1 MVDQRLF
8 NRDMLQSSL
17 FYQIG
22 EAFPGRELHAQRMFE
37 VLILL
42 ADDYGRGRFIPADIR
57 TRAFAS
63 ARTAFAEVSL
73 DDIEKWMEVIEK
85 NGSAYRYIVGEEVYF
100 FMPKWCEYQTLN
112 YRKKS
117 HIPEPP
123 KSFLDKL
130 GLFLSDSGEIFLDSG
145 ENSPTQENLGGESE
159 NSEVRKERKRKEK
172 KSKGKEKTESS
183 TGRVV
188 QKKSVPIRDRNATT
202 PHTRILK
209 EFDRVHFATHSR
221 DANFAMDIPGEN
233 NFALIGKRLKDLLVK
248 GRSEP
253 EILKAIAWFH
263 MKRADWVKGHRF
275 KVFLNNVDR
284 FIDEVAEYEGEKR
297 PMSNPEVDQLHK
309 KLLGRS

>member
-1 MVDQRLF
+1 MDGEDIEIAAGWKGEAGRF
-8 NRDMLQSSL
+8 TTELQS
-17 FYQIG
+17 
-22 EAFPGRELHAQRMFE
+22 
-37 VLILL
+37 
-42 ADDYGRGRFIPADIR
+42 
-57 TRAFAS
+57 
-63 ARTAFAEVSL
+63 
-73 DDIEKWMEVIEK
+73 
-85 NGSAYRYIVGEEVYF
+85 
-100 FMPKWCEYQTLN
+100 
-112 YRKKS
+112 
-117 HIPEPP
+117 
-123 KSFLDKL
+123 L
-130 GLFLSDSGEIFLDSG
+130 GLLDHPDGYQLHDWMIHQPYATEAPSRKLRG
-145 ENSPTQENLGGESE
+145 IKGNLASQ
-159 NSEVRKERKRKEK
+159 V
-172 KSKGKEKTESS
+172 SKGILTEEEAAEKLNQRIALLKPANSTATSKDLFATSKQKPCLEHSSPPAPAPAPAPLAITMSRTESS